1 MRETTMMR
9 NSKYIA
15 MALGVAVLLAGCSAK
30 SPTAPKPTPAAGF
43 TISLT
48 PQSSTA
54 KTGDYVLVVAQ
65 VNSGSGNA
73 PDGTAV
79 TFLVSGGHFDAVDGT
94 GSYATQV
101 IRTTSGGRASV
112 SVTSSSVGLATIE
125 GRVPSNSAQTTVSF
139 GVGPTPP
146 PGKITITSVIPNQGG
161 PEGGDRVVITGS
173 GFIEPLQVAFV
184 VDGQP
189 FLADVVFVATGGTSM
204 TVVTPRVVS
213 SPPSTVD
220 QVADVAVQ
228 SGPNTA
234 VLKGGFTYLAAI
246 ATPEIYVLSPNAG
259 PFEGGTRV
267 TITGKGFQTP
277 VQVTFDDIQAQVVA
291 SNYTEVVCIS
301 PSITPTA
308 PDTVITKQVT
318 VTNIKSGKASNS
330 LGFRY
335 GVTMFISSFSPMEG
349 PADAPTTVTI
359 FGQGFVAPVTV
370 VATAGGLYQ
379 WDVLSVAGTEIVT
392 RSKPLPESA
401 RTCGDVPA
409 TLTVTNVNSNTSFTA
424 TNPFTYRAIRPL
436 ITSVQID
443 AVSNVVQQ
451 YVPVAVPPSV
461 AVCSTPWSSH
471 TVTIK
476 GSGFQQGM
484 TVSLGPAG
492 PVVATLVDANTLT
505 LAPLPDLTSVGLNQ
519 IQCTTGAGACGSRF
533 VPTQVSVTVNNPHNG
548 CSDTLNGAFLINPCD
563 QSCLI
568 TGLTTLSLGAV
579 VGTPQVGSSFSIP
592 LTFTP
597 TPLSASATVDL
608 TYVGFTATPASVT
621 IPPSSS
627 PYTIIVT
634 PTSAGSGNIIASVGG
649 GSCTVTAAS
658 GLITVLAAA
667 PTVTS
672 VAPATG
678 LAAGSTPVT
687 VSGTN
692 FQAGATVT
700 FGGVAATGVIVVNS
714 TTITCTTPAG
724 AAGAVNVVVRNPD
737 AQTGT
742 LVNGFTYT

>member
-112 SVTSSSVGLATIE
+112 SVTSSSVGQALLE
-125 GRVPSNSAQTTVSF
+125 GRVPGNSAQTIVSF

-189 FLADVVFVATGGTSM
+189 FLADVVFVAAGGTSM

-349 PADAPTTVTI
+349 PADTATTVTI

-379 WDVLSVAGTEIVT
+379 WDVLSVAGTEIVA

-409 TLTVTNVNSNTSFTA
+409 TLTVTNVNSNTTATA
-424 TNPFTYRAIRPL
+424 TNPFTYRALRPF
-436 ITSVQID
+436 ITSVLID
-443 AVSNVVQQ
+443 GLVNTVQQ
-451 YVPVAVPPSV
+451 YVPVAVPPSI

-476 GSGFQQGM
+476 GSGFQQSGGLSLM
-484 TVSLGPAG
+484 TVSVGCTPEV
-492 PVVATLVDANTLT
+492 PTTFVDANTLT
-505 LAPLPDLTSVGLNQ
+505 FTLPDLTCQSPNQVG
-519 IQCTTGAGACGSRF
+519 CVPPTGGSRN
-533 VPTQVSVTVNNPHNG
+533 VSTPVNVTVHNLAND
-548 CSDTLNGAFLINPCD
+548 CRDTLNSAIVIVPCD
-563 QSCLI
+563 QTCL
-568 TGLTTLSLGAV
+568 AV
-579 VGTPQVGSSFSIP
+579 P
-592 LTFTP
+592 TP
-597 TPLSASATVDL
+597 TPTP
-608 TYVGFTATPASVT
+608 TPTPAPPPVIRTLTLTRTLNAPGVGT
-621 IPPSSS
+621 ITANPGSF
-627 PYTIIVT
+627 VC
-634 PTSAGSGNIIASVGG
+634 PTT
-649 GSCTVTAAS
+649 C
-658 GLITVLAAA
+658 A
-667 PTVTS
+667 PTFADGVN
-672 VAPATG
+672 
-678 LAAGSTPVT
+678 
-687 VSGTN
+687 VSLT
-692 FQAGATVT
+692 ATVT
-700 FGGVAATGVIVVNS
+700 TGTFGGWTGDCLPCGTAVSCSVLMNANRACTATF
-714 TTITCTTPAG
+714 
-724 AAGAVNVVVRNPD
+724 NP
-737 AQTGT
+737 
-742 LVNGFTYT
+742 